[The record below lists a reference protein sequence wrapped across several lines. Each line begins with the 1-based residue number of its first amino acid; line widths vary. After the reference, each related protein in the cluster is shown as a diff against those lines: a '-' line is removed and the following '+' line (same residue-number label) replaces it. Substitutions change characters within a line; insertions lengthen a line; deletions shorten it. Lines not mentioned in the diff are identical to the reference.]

1 MLENLINNSDMPNEM
16 LKLNTAQLIKLAKAE
31 DRYLNVHINTY
42 KRDYNLTNME
52 MYCNLALMHGGNN

>member
-1 MLENLINNSDMPNEM
+1 MPNEM